1 MLAPFTSLWD
11 ANALIIVL
19 AGTVL
24 ATLARQGWH
33 DAAIA
38 VPAAF
43 ALMSKGF
50 DADACRSALAR
61 TVGEINRLGHLGAE
75 PVDPPDKATTQL
87 LNAYIRS
94 GSIETM
100 LKLSRTQRLKR
111 EIGAVAATRVFEN
124 AGELAPVFGLVGTLF
139 SITQLMPDLNAS
151 ASQIVM
157 SSVAGAV
164 LSTLYGVLSAHL
176 IFYPLARAI
185 ERKGDREETERT
197 LLLDW
202 FESELTDGRSFPSRA
217 GRAGR
222 TKVAGGAGVRDAA

>member
-1 MLAPFTSLWD
+1 MLEPFTKLLD
-11 ANALIIVL
+11 ANALVIVL
-19 AGTVL
+19 VGTVL

-33 DAAIA
+33 DFTIA

-43 ALMSKGF
+43 GLLSKGF
-50 DADACRSALAR
+50 DVDATRAALAR

-75 PVDPPDKATTQL
+75 PVDPPDKATTEL
-87 LNAYIRS
+87 LNAYIRT
-94 GSIETM
+94 GSIEAM
-100 LKLSRTQRLKR
+100 LKLARSQRLQR
-111 EIGAVAATRVFEN
+111 EINSVAATRVFEN

-139 SITQLMPDLNAS
+139 AITQLVPDVSAS
-151 ASQIVM
+151 AAETVM
-157 SSVAGAV
+157 GSVAGAV

-197 LLLDW
+197 MLLDW

-217 GRAGR
+217 RR
-222 TKVAGGAGVRDAA
+222 SSVTPVKDVA